1 MVRIDKNL
9 NMEGKK
15 ITDEAFYISKWDII
29 EVTLKDA
36 VDGPKKIK
44 PLNGYWVK
52 KSAIPTKASATKKVL
67 SLKEFS
73 QKKPDIKSPFVGEE
87 DVVYKAI
94 YDKLNDKFLYFKN
107 GRRNSTKISMQKAY
121 DTYLYDEGQKMER
134 GGGVDSWKKI
144 VETNIAGDYSEELKS
159 YIYKNAKIYYS
170 KSDKQWILE
179 INNKIIKSYKTLAT
193 AKRYAEM
200 MLLDAPNSMEQGGEI
215 EAGMIITFK
224 DEFGDLHNGKI
235 IKKSIFDN
243 SYDVQEVNS
252 KKAFLVS
259 KNQIV

>member
-1 MVRIDKNL
+1 
-9 NMEGKK
+9 MEKQEKPKIKDFAYYIPAADVVSIELKGAVLGSKK
-15 ITDEAFYISKWDII
+15 
-29 EVTLKDA
+29 V
-36 VDGPKKIK
+36 K

-52 KSAIPTKASATKKVL
+52 SSAIPNPQVAKKEVL
-67 SLKEFS
+67 SFKEFS

-87 DVVYKAI
+87 NETYKAI

-107 GRRNSTKISMQKAY
+107 GRRNSTKISLKKAY

-224 DEFGDLHNGKI
+224 DEYGDLHNGKI
-235 IKKSIFDN
+235 VKKSIGDSFNVKDISSN
-243 SYDVQEVNS
+243 KV
-252 KKAFLVS
+252 FLVS
-259 KNQIV
+259 KSQIVD